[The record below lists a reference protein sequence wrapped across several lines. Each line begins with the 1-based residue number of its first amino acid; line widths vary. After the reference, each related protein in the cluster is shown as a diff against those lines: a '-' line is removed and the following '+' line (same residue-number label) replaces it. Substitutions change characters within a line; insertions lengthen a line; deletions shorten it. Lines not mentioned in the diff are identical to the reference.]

1 LNRFK
6 LCVAV
11 DTLTPEQLSSVQ
23 KQRDYVEALEAVGV
37 AALEE
42 VMELRAAQ
50 VCECATH
57 VYIA

>member
-1 LNRFK
+1 
-6 LCVAV
+6 
-11 DTLTPEQLSSVQ
+11 LTPEQLSSVQ